1 MGVSAVEHLERG
13 VAGRHPELPENTA
26 GTLRLDLN
34 DGGHTEHWYLTIDHQ
49 IVQVARSADEAELIV
64 RADREVFDRLAAG
77 RLHLVA
83 ALLSNDLTAQGNL
96 RLLLTLRRLFPGPP
110 GARHPRD
117 AACGRG
123 GTA

>member
-1 MGVSAVEHLERG
+1 MGVSAVEHLERR

-26 GTLRLDLN
+26 GTLRLDLR

-49 IVQVARSADEAELIV
+49 NVEVARSPDEAELIV

-77 RLHLVA
+77 QLHVVA
-83 ALLSNDLTAQGNL
+83 GLLRNDLTAQGNL